1 MLEVLG
7 ETTVAVQPSEGSFD
21 DPSAREND
29 EALGCIGAL
38 DDFDSPFADPAQRLP
53 ELVSGIAAIGEDM
66 AQPREA
72 ADDFGQ
78 HQRRTIAVLDV
89 SSVDHGVDQIAVGVS
104 QDVALAALDLL
115 ARIKPSR
122 SAPF

>member
-1 MLEVLG
+1 MHEVLG

-72 ADDFGQ
+72 PDDFRSA
-78 HQRRTIAVLDV
+78 QRRAVTVLN
-89 SSVDHGVDQIAVGVS
+89 VGGP
-104 QDVALAALDLL
+104 DCL
-115 ARIKPSR
+115 RCR
-122 SAPF
+122 